1 MRVLVCIFE
10 QLVPLSGGGTPR
22 ISNVIKAFIRRGHEV
37 YVASAMEVTKDEALK
52 EMGCVDL
59 EPLLHVSRVA
69 PKKMMKYAYA
79 HPLNLLRVV
88 KYARRIRP
96 NIIVSHNTIA
106 GFGAL
111 IAKRIEPCCLT
122 ILDLT
127 DLLFEYL
134 EDYKRGGWLRLIQ
147 WGGRRLEKEVIH
159 RSDKIITISNS
170 MKEILLD
177 YGINESKVEIVCD
190 GVDTK
195 VFNPM
200 NGGSL
205 REKYGRSAD
214 NVIVFQGVIDPQDC
228 PRIIVDAAKKVVT
241 KHPKTV
247 FWIIGAGAA
256 IPEMK
261 RNIHRYKLDE
271 NFYFS
276 GWVRQEEVASYI
288 SASDIGLIV
297 LPDTISARGRV
308 TLKEFEYWACG
319 IPVIAP
325 RLPAL
330 QEVIIDGQTGLFY
343 RPQDS
348 QDLSKKI
355 VRLIEDTQLRK
366 RMGEKGMEV
375 VRLRFEWKKL
385 ADQFVEKCEALGLE
399 VPS

>member
-1 MRVLVCIFE
+1 
-10 QLVPLSGGGTPR
+10 
-22 ISNVIKAFIRRGHEV
+22 
-37 YVASAMEVTKDEALK
+37 
-52 EMGCVDL
+52 
-59 EPLLHVSRVA
+59 
-69 PKKMMKYAYA
+69 
-79 HPLNLLRVV
+79 
-88 KYARRIRP
+88 
-96 NIIVSHNTIA
+96 
-106 GFGAL
+106 
-111 IAKRIEPCCLT
+111 
-122 ILDLT
+122 
-127 DLLFEYL
+127 
-134 EDYKRGGWLRLIQ
+134 
-147 WGGRRLEKEVIH
+147 
-159 RSDKIITISNS
+159 

-228 PRIIVDAAKKVVT
+228 PGIIVDAAKNVVT
-241 KHPKTV
+241 KHPRTV

-261 RNIHRYKLDE
+261 RNIQRYKMDE

-288 SASDIGLIV
+288 SASDIGLIA
-297 LPDTISARGRV
+297 LPNTISARGRV

-319 IPVIAP
+319 IPAIAP

-343 RPQDS
+343 TPQDS
-348 QDLSKKI
+348 QDLSRKI
-355 VRLIEDTQLRK
+355 IRLIEDAQLRK
-366 RMGEKGMEV
+366 KMGEKGMEV
-375 VRLRFEWKKL
+375 VKLRFEWKKL
-385 ADQFVEKCEALGLE
+385 ADEFVEKCEALGSE
-399 VPS
+399 VSS